1 MEQNRLARRVQGLCR
16 MPRKGPKREIVM
28 QSRIRLATRTTAAAL
43 SFLMLASV
51 PATSEQSIDSGGGGV
66 RTAQIIDF
74 SAQGEDF
81 LEDGGGNRTAPDI
94 YVTDEREEFLE
105 DGGGIRTAPDIYSTN
120 EREEFLEDG
129 GSIKLKPNFDVL
141 TVRGRHRAWR
151 VVEPQGVST
160 RSQGSFTM
168 MSTGASG
175 HRAVPSRAS
184 AWKRQY
190 GFDAVPNGPRIID
203 VARERLDRR
212 PLPASGIDIIETGG
226 SKIIRIAPNYDRHAA
241 AELDRSARPAR
252 KARAGEPWTRE
263 WLNACTRA
271 HPSFDPNF
279 GTYMDAAGNS
289 LFCAGG

>member
-1 MEQNRLARRVQGLCR
+1 MEQNRLARNVQGLCR
-16 MPRKGPKREIVM
+16 TPRMGPKREIVM
-28 QSRIRLATRTTAAAL
+28 QRRNRLAIRTTAAAL
-43 SFLMLASV
+43 SFLLLASG
-51 PATSEQSIDSGGGGV
+51 PASSETSHGSSGGV

-74 SAQGEDF
+74 SAQG
-81 LEDGGGNRTAPDI
+81 
-94 YVTDEREEFLE
+94 EEFLE

-141 TVRGRHRAWR
+141 TVRGRNRAWR
-151 VVEPQGVST
+151 VVEREGVSA

-168 MSTGASG
+168 ISTGYSDR
-175 HRAVPSRAS
+175 RALPSRAS
-184 AWKRQY
+184 AWKRHV
-190 GFDAVPNGPRIID
+190 GLDAVPNGPRIID

-212 PLPASGIDIIETGG
+212 PMPASGIDIIETGG

-241 AELDRSARPAR
+241 AELARSARPVR

-263 WLNACTRA
+263 WLSACTRA

-279 GTYMDAAGNS
+279 GTYMDVTGKS
-289 LFCAGG
+289 LFCPGG

>member
-1 MEQNRLARRVQGLCR
+1 MQRRNRLA
-16 MPRKGPKREIVM
+16 I
-28 QSRIRLATRTTAAAL
+28 RTTAAAL

-51 PATSEQSIDSGGGGV
+51 PATSEQSIDSSGGGV

-74 SAQGEDF
+74 SARGEEF
-81 LEDGGGNRTAPDI
+81 LEDGGGIQTAPDI

-129 GSIKLKPNFDVL
+129 GSIKRQPNFDVL
-141 TVRGRHRAWR
+141 TVRGRNRGWRAI
-151 VVEPQGVST
+151 EKQGVSA

-184 AWKRQY
+184 AWKRHS
-190 GFDAVPNGPRIID
+190 GLGAVPKGPRIID

-212 PLPASGIDIIETGG
+212 PMPASGIDIIETGG
-226 SKIIRIAPNYDRHAA
+226 SKIIRIAPNFDRYAA
-241 AELDRSARPAR
+241 AELDRSARPVR

-263 WLNACTRA
+263 WLSACTRA
-271 HPSFDPNF
+271 YPNFDPNF

-289 LFCAGG
+289 LFCTGG